1 MNASI
6 VKLVAAF
13 ALVAAMVG
21 CASTAVGPELH
32 SNDVVYDGPFQ
43 IG

>member
-13 ALVAAMVG
+13 VLVASMVG
-21 CASTAVGPELH
+21 CASTGAGPELH